1 LVKTSESQQSD
12 PFLDGIERMIN
23 EENFICQIQNPND
36 FNQDLVI
43 QLEKL
48 KKNYQ
53 KKANAT
59 ELDKQTPILSSIYDL
74 IKSTNEIPMVKVQV
88 NAIRKYH
95 QHLLESNQRIVR
107 VNEPYRN

>member
-1 LVKTSESQQSD
+1 
-12 PFLDGIERMIN
+12 MIN
-23 EENFICQIQNPND
+23 EENFICQIQNPNG
-36 FNQDLVI
+36 FNQDLLI

-59 ELDKQTPILSSIYDL
+59 ELDRQNLILSSIYDL
-74 IKSTNEIPMVKVQV
+74 IQSTNEIPMVKVQV

-95 QHLLESNQRIVR
+95 QHLLESNQHIVC
-107 VNEPYRN
+107 VNESY

>member
-1 LVKTSESQQSD
+1 
-12 PFLDGIERMIN
+12 MIN

-36 FNQDLVI
+36 LNQDLVI

-48 KKNYQ
+48 KKDYE
-53 KKANAT
+53 KKANAI
-59 ELDKQTPILSSIYDL
+59 ELDRQNLILSSIYDL
-74 IKSTNEIPMVKVQV
+74 IKSTNQIHMVKVQV

-107 VNEPYRN
+107 VNESY